1 MLVKGIA
8 GVAVL
13 LVALFIAGL
22 TGLTFRLWPT
32 GIADHRLAVTPDV
45 VQRLRDL
52 QAERKFGPDMTT
64 FYPGAPDESRRHMA
78 QAAVDA
84 AIETLIVTLPQRP
97 LRSTV
102 LRTMKTTLAGFD
114 MPESEERDQLLV
126 YLIRVTVICG
136 VEDSSELF
144 NVWRYG
150 FPYGWMHG

>member
-13 LVALFIAGL
+13 LVAIFVSGL
-22 TGLTFRLWPT
+22 TGLSFRLWPT
-32 GIADHRLAVTPDV
+32 GIADHRLEVTPDV

-78 QAAVDA
+78 QAAVDST
-84 AIETLIVTLPQRP
+84 IETLIVTLPQRP
-97 LRSTV
+97 RRSTV
-102 LRTMKTTLAGFD
+102 LKIMKATLAGFD

-126 YLIRVTVICG
+126 YLTRVMAICG

-150 FPYGWMHG
+150 FPYNWMNG